1 MARVTPEEFVEKH
14 NRRLKQAVEDIR
26 AGVNRVTVA
35 PTQLAARKA
44 DKMLAKLT
52 ERIKDGT
59 WAARLQKVTLEEWR
73 QKMVDKGLPR
83 IPGGIDA
90 AADKVRD
97 FASQLL
103 PYIDAG
109 LAKIRSMPDM
119 TVEDAVNRAA
129 TWIRY
134 MASFK
139 KK

>member
-1 MARVTPEEFVEKH
+1 MEEFVDKH

-26 AGVNRVTVA
+26 TGVEKVSVS

-52 ERIKDGT
+52 ERVKDGT
-59 WAARLQKVTLEEWR
+59 WAARLQKVSLEDWR
-73 QKMVDKGLPR
+73 RKMVEKGIPR

-103 PYIDAG
+103 PYIDSG
-109 LAKIRSMPDM
+109 LGKIRSMPDM
-119 TVEDAVNRAA
+119 TIEDAVNRAA

-134 MASFK
+134 MSAFK